1 MNMILSPEKM
11 QKIIDELKGQIAIK
25 DQQLEAKGGLPN
37 TQMRRISKDISSD
50 AYLIRKKEV
59 DLLKKIED

>member
-1 MNMILSPEKM
+1 
-11 QKIIDELKGQIAIK
+11 
-25 DQQLEAKGGLPN
+25 LEAKGGLPN

-59 DLLKKIED
+59 DLVKKIED